1 VAPVTGCVPTVA
13 DGVPTVADGVR
24 LSRPLSLRTRL
35 AALAAAWA
43 VVGLGVVALL
53 LYRNVS
59 GELSAAITDELAIR
73 VDNLA
78 AGLNG
83 GSVQGGS
90 ALVTVQA
97 VDEHGDVLSPVGAD
111 PLLTS
116 RELARAIRRQIIVDR
131 EVPSVGRQA
140 RLLARPIG
148 RTDQGVVVGAA
159 AASTAPL
166 HRARD
171 RLLLV
176 LVVAGPALIAVVGAA
191 AWLLARAALRPVRRM
206 AAEAATISAA
216 RTERRLPQ
224 PAGDDEIAELGRTLN
239 AMLDRIEATLGHE
252 RAFIDDAAHELRTP
266 LAVLRGELELA
277 SHEPG
282 DRHAVAQS
290 LASALE
296 EADRLT
302 RLTEDL
308 LTLARAD
315 AGQLTPGEAIT
326 ELLGATRQEVQ
337 HLPHRDG
344 VTIEV
349 RGEPA
354 IVRGEPEWVS
364 HIVSNLVANAGR
376 YAKSRI
382 VVTVGSAGECG
393 RLVVADD
400 GPGFP
405 AHLLPRVLDRFSR
418 GEDARGYPGGGAGL
432 GLAIVSSLTHAAGG
446 TVTVGSS
453 ASLGGA
459 CVEVEIP
466 LAGR

>member
-1 VAPVTGCVPTVA
+1 MP
-13 DGVPTVADGVR
+13 
-24 LSRPLSLRTRL
+24 LSHPLSLRTRL
-35 AALAAAWA
+35 AVLAAAWA
-43 VVGLGVVALL
+43 IVGLGVAALL
-53 LYRNVS
+53 LYRNLS
-59 GELSAAITDELAIR
+59 GELSTAITDELAVR

-83 GSVQGGS
+83 SSVQGGS
-90 ALVTVQA
+90 ALVTAQTL
-97 VDEHGDVLSPVGAD
+97 DEHGDVLSPVGAD
-111 PLLTS
+111 PVLTS
-116 RELARAIRRQIIVDR
+116 RELARAIREQIIVDR

-148 RTDQGVVVGAA
+148 RTEQGVVVGVA

-166 HRARD
+166 QRAKD
-171 RLLLV
+171 RLV
-176 LVVAGPALIAVVGAA
+176 LVLVIAGPALIAVVAAA
-191 AWLLARAALRPVRRM
+191 AWLLARAALRPVRQM

-239 AMLDRIEATLGHE
+239 AMLARIEATLGHE

-266 LAVLRGELELA
+266 LAILRGELELA
-277 SHEPG
+277 AHEPG
-282 DRHAVAQS
+282 DRRAVARS

-296 EADRLT
+296 EADRLAG
-302 RLTEDL
+302 LTEDL

-315 AGQLTPGEAIT
+315 AGQLMPGETTT
-326 ELLGATRQEVQ
+326 ELLGAARQEVQ
-337 HLPHRDG
+337 HLPHRDE

-364 HIVSNLVANAGR
+364 HIVSNLVANADR

-382 VVTVGSAGECG
+382 MVTVGSAGVYG

-405 AHLLPRVLDRFSR
+405 AQLLPRAFDRFSR
-418 GEDARGYPGGGAGL
+418 GEDARGYSGGGAGL
-432 GLAIVSSLTHAAGG
+432 GLAIVASLARAAGG
-446 TVTVGSS
+446 TVKAGNGD
-453 ASLGGA
+453 SLGGA
-459 CVEVEIP
+459 CVQVDIP

>member
-1 VAPVTGCVPTVA
+1 ML
-13 DGVPTVADGVR
+13 

-35 AALAAAWA
+35 AVLAAAWA
-43 VVGLGVVALL
+43 IVGLGVAALL
-53 LYRNVS
+53 LYRNLS
-59 GELSAAITDELAIR
+59 GELSTAITDELAVR

-83 GSVQGGS
+83 SSVQGGS
-90 ALVTVQA
+90 ALVTAQT

-116 RELARAIRRQIIVDR
+116 RELARAIREQIIVDR

-148 RTDQGVVVGAA
+148 RIDQGVVVGVA

-166 HRARD
+166 QRAKD
-171 RLLLV
+171 RLV
-176 LVVAGPALIAVVGAA
+176 LVLAIAGPALIAVVAAA
-191 AWLLARAALRPVRRM
+191 AWLLARAALRPVRQM

-239 AMLDRIEATLGHE
+239 AMLARIEATLGHE

-277 SHEPG
+277 AHEPG
-282 DRHAVAQS
+282 DRHATARS

-315 AGQLTPGEAIT
+315 AGQLMPGEAIT
-326 ELLGATRQEVQ
+326 ELLGVAREEVQ
-337 HLPHRDG
+337 HLPHRDE

-364 HIVSNLVANAGR
+364 HIVSNLVANADR
-376 YAKSRI
+376 YAKGRI
-382 VVTVGSAGECG
+382 MVTVGSAGEYG

-405 AHLLPRVLDRFSR
+405 AQLLQRAFDRFSR

-432 GLAIVSSLTHAAGG
+432 GLAIVASLTHAAGG
-446 TVTVGSS
+446 TVTAGNSE
-453 ASLGGA
+453 SLGGA
-459 CVEVEIP
+459 CVQVEIP

>member
-1 VAPVTGCVPTVA
+1 VL
-13 DGVPTVADGVR
+13 

-35 AALAAAWA
+35 AVLAAAWA
-43 VVGLGVVALL
+43 IVGLGVAALL
-53 LYRNVS
+53 LYRNLS
-59 GELSAAITDELAIR
+59 GELSTAITDELAVR

-83 GSVQGGS
+83 SAVQGGS
-90 ALVTVQA
+90 ALVTAQT

-116 RELARAIRRQIIVDR
+116 PELARAIREQIIVDR
-131 EVPSVGRQA
+131 EVPSVGQQA

-148 RTDQGVVVGAA
+148 RTDQGVVVGVAA
-159 AASTAPL
+159 VSTAPL
-166 HRARD
+166 QRAKD
-171 RLLLV
+171 RLILV
-176 LVVAGPALIAVVGAA
+176 LAIAGPALIAVVAAA
-191 AWLLARAALRPVRRM
+191 AWLLARAALRPVRQM

-239 AMLDRIEATLGHE
+239 AMLARIEATLGHE

-277 SHEPG
+277 AHEPG
-282 DRHAVAQS
+282 DLHAVARS

-296 EADRLT
+296 EADRLAG
-302 RLTEDL
+302 LTEDL

-315 AGQLTPGEAIT
+315 AGQLMPGETMT
-326 ELLGATRQEVQ
+326 ELLGAAHQEVQ
-337 HLPHRDG
+337 HLPHRDE

-364 HIVSNLVANAGR
+364 HIVSNLVANADR

-382 VVTVGSAGECG
+382 MVTVGSAGEYG

-405 AHLLPRVLDRFSR
+405 AQLLPRAFDRFSR
-418 GEDARGYPGGGAGL
+418 GEDARGYSGGGAGL
-432 GLAIVSSLTHAAGG
+432 GLAIVASLTHAAGG
-446 TVTVGSS
+446 TVKAGNSE
-453 ASLGGA
+453 SLGGA
-459 CVEVEIP
+459 CVQVEIP

>member
-1 VAPVTGCVPTVA
+1 MLV
-13 DGVPTVADGVR
+13 
-24 LSRPLSLRTRL
+24 SRPLSLRARL
-35 AALAAAWA
+35 AVLAAAWA
-43 VVGLGVVALL
+43 IVGLGVATLL
-53 LYRNVS
+53 LYRNLS
-59 GELSAAITDELAIR
+59 GELSTAITDELAVR

-83 GSVQGGS
+83 SAMEAGS
-90 ALVTVQA
+90 ALVTAQT
-97 VDEHGDVLSPVGAD
+97 VDEHGDVLSPTGAD

-116 RELARAIRRQIIVDR
+116 HELARAVRGQVIVDR
-131 EVPSVGRQA
+131 AIPSIGQQA

-148 RTDQGVVVGAA
+148 RTDQEVIVGVA
-159 AASTAPL
+159 AASTAPIE
-166 HRARD
+166 RERD
-171 RLLLV
+171 RLILV
-176 LVVAGPALIAVVGAA
+176 LAIAGPALIAVVAAA
-191 AWLLARAALRPVRRM
+191 AWLLARAALAPVRQM

-239 AMLDRIEATLGHE
+239 AMLERIEATLEHE
-252 RAFIDDAAHELRTP
+252 RAFIDDAAHELRSP

-277 SHEPG
+277 AHEPG

-315 AGQLTPGEAIT
+315 AGQLIPGETIT
-326 ELLGATRQEVQ
+326 ELLAAARQEIR
-337 HLPHRDG
+337 HLPHRDE
-344 VTIEV
+344 VTIEI
-349 RGEPA
+349 RGEPVV
-354 IVRGEPEWVS
+354 VRGDPEWVG
-364 HIVSNLVANAGR
+364 HIVSNLLANADR

-382 VVTVGSAGECG
+382 MVTVGSAGEYG

-405 AHLLPRVLDRFSR
+405 APLLSRAFDRFSR

-432 GLAIVSSLTHAAGG
+432 GLAIVASLARAAGG
-446 TVTVGSS
+446 RVTAGNSG
-453 ASLGGA
+453 SLGGG
-459 CVEVEIP
+459 CVQVEIP
-466 LAGR
+466 LARR

>member
-1 VAPVTGCVPTVA
+1 VL
-13 DGVPTVADGVR
+13 

-35 AALAAAWA
+35 AVLAAAWA
-43 VVGLGVVALL
+43 IVGLGVAALL
-53 LYRNVS
+53 LYRNLS
-59 GELSAAITDELAIR
+59 GELSTAITDELAVR

-83 GSVQGGS
+83 SSVQGGS
-90 ALVTVQA
+90 ALVTAQT

-111 PLLTS
+111 PVLTS
-116 RELARAIRRQIIVDR
+116 RELARAIREQIIVDR

-148 RTDQGVVVGAA
+148 RTDQGVVVGVA

-166 HRARD
+166 QRSKD
-171 RLLLV
+171 RLILV
-176 LVVAGPALIAVVGAA
+176 LAIAGPALIAVVAAA
-191 AWLLARAALRPVRRM
+191 AWLLARAALRPVRQM

-216 RTERRLPQ
+216 RPERRLPQ

-239 AMLDRIEATLGHE
+239 AMLARIEATLGHE

-266 LAVLRGELELA
+266 LAILRGELELA
-277 SHEPG
+277 AHEPG
-282 DRHAVAQS
+282 DRHAVARS

-296 EADRLT
+296 EADRLAG
-302 RLTEDL
+302 LTEDL

-315 AGQLTPGEAIT
+315 AGQLLPGETTT
-326 ELLGATRQEVQ
+326 ELLGAARQEVQ
-337 HLPHRDG
+337 HLLHRDE

-364 HIVSNLVANAGR
+364 HMVSNLVANADR

-382 VVTVGSAGECG
+382 MVTVGSTGVYG

-405 AHLLPRVLDRFSR
+405 AQLLPRAFDRFSR
-418 GEDARGYPGGGAGL
+418 GEDARGYSGGGAGL
-432 GLAIVSSLTHAAGG
+432 GLAIVASLAHAAGG
-446 TVTVGSS
+446 TVKAGNSD
-453 ASLGGA
+453 SLGGA
-459 CVEVEIP
+459 CVQVEIP

>member
-1 VAPVTGCVPTVA
+1 ML
-13 DGVPTVADGVR
+13 

-43 VVGLGVVALL
+43 IVGLGVAALL
-53 LYRNVS
+53 LYRNLS
-59 GELSAAITDELAIR
+59 GELSTAITDELAVR

-83 GSVQGGS
+83 SSVQGGS
-90 ALVTVQA
+90 ALVTAQT
-97 VDEHGDVLSPVGAD
+97 VDVHGDVLSPVGAD

-116 RELARAIRRQIIVDR
+116 RELTRAIREQIIVDR
-131 EVPSVGRQA
+131 EVPSIGQQA

-148 RTDQGVVVGAA
+148 RTDQGVVVGVA

-166 HRARD
+166 QRAKD
-171 RLLLV
+171 RLILV
-176 LVVAGPALIAVVGAA
+176 LAIGGPALIAVVAAA
-191 AWLLARAALRPVRRM
+191 AWLLARAALRPVRQM

-239 AMLDRIEATLGHE
+239 AMLARIEATLGHE

-277 SHEPG
+277 AHEPG
-282 DRHAVAQS
+282 DRHAVALS

-315 AGQLTPGEAIT
+315 AGQLMPGETIT
-326 ELLGATRQEVQ
+326 ELLGVARQEVQ
-337 HLPHRDG
+337 HLPHRDE
-344 VTIEV
+344 VTIQV

-354 IVRGEPEWVS
+354 VVRGEPEWVS
-364 HIVSNLVANAGR
+364 HIVSNLVANADR

-382 VVTVGSAGECG
+382 TVSVGSAGEYG

-405 AHLLPRVLDRFSR
+405 AQLLPRAFDRFSR

-432 GLAIVSSLTHAAGG
+432 GLAIVASLTHAAGG
-446 TVTVGSS
+446 TVKAGNSD
-453 ASLGGA
+453 SLGGA
-459 CVEVEIP
+459 CVQVEIP

>member
-1 VAPVTGCVPTVA
+1 VL
-13 DGVPTVADGVR
+13 

-35 AALAAAWA
+35 AVLAAAWA
-43 VVGLGVVALL
+43 IVGLGVAALL
-53 LYRNVS
+53 LYRNLS
-59 GELSAAITDELAIR
+59 GELSTAITDELAVR

-83 GSVQGGS
+83 SAVQGGS
-90 ALVTVQA
+90 ALVTAQT

-116 RELARAIRRQIIVDR
+116 PELARAIREQIIVDR
-131 EVPSVGRQA
+131 EVPSVGQQA

-148 RTDQGVVVGAA
+148 RTDQGVVVGVAA
-159 AASTAPL
+159 VSTAPL
-166 HRARD
+166 QRAKD
-171 RLLLV
+171 RLILV
-176 LVVAGPALIAVVGAA
+176 LAIAGPALIAVVAAA
-191 AWLLARAALRPVRRM
+191 AWLLARAALRPVRQM

-239 AMLDRIEATLGHE
+239 AMLARIEATLGHE

-277 SHEPG
+277 AHEPG
-282 DRHAVAQS
+282 DLHAVARS

-296 EADRLT
+296 EADRLAG
-302 RLTEDL
+302 LTEDL

-315 AGQLTPGEAIT
+315 AGQLMPGETMT
-326 ELLGATRQEVQ
+326 ELLGAAHQEVQ
-337 HLPHRDG
+337 HLPHRDE

-364 HIVSNLVANAGR
+364 HIVSNLVANADR

-382 VVTVGSAGECG
+382 MVTIGSAGEYG

-405 AHLLPRVLDRFSR
+405 AQLLPRAFDRFSR
-418 GEDARGYPGGGAGL
+418 GEDARGYSGGGAGL
-432 GLAIVSSLTHAAGG
+432 GLAIVASLTHAADG
-446 TVTVGSS
+446 TVKAGNSE
-453 ASLGGA
+453 SLGGA
-459 CVEVEIP
+459 CVQVEIP

>member
-1 VAPVTGCVPTVA
+1 
-13 DGVPTVADGVR
+13 
-24 LSRPLSLRTRL
+24 
-35 AALAAAWA
+35 LAAAWA

-418 GEDARGYPGGGAGL
+418 GEDARGYRGGGAGL

-446 TVTVGSS
+446 TVTVGNSE
-453 ASLGGA
+453 SLGGA
-459 CVEVEIP
+459 CVEVAIP

>member
-1 VAPVTGCVPTVA
+1 ML
-13 DGVPTVADGVR
+13 

-35 AALAAAWA
+35 AVLAAAWA
-43 VVGLGVVALL
+43 IVGLGVAALL
-53 LYRNVS
+53 LYRNLS
-59 GELSAAITDELAIR
+59 GELSTAITDELAVR

-83 GSVQGGS
+83 SSVQGGS
-90 ALVTVQA
+90 ALVTAQT

-111 PLLTS
+111 PVLTS
-116 RELARAIRRQIIVDR
+116 RELARAIREQIIVDR

-148 RTDQGVVVGAA
+148 RTDQGVVVGVA

-166 HRARD
+166 QRAKD
-171 RLLLV
+171 RLILV
-176 LVVAGPALIAVVGAA
+176 LAIAGPALIAVVAAA
-191 AWLLARAALRPVRRM
+191 AWLLARAALRPVRQM

-216 RTERRLPQ
+216 RPERRLPQ

-239 AMLDRIEATLGHE
+239 AMLARIEATLGHE

-266 LAVLRGELELA
+266 LAILRGELELA
-277 SHEPG
+277 AHEPG
-282 DRHAVAQS
+282 DRHAVARS

-296 EADRLT
+296 EADRLAG
-302 RLTEDL
+302 LTEDL

-315 AGQLTPGEAIT
+315 AGQLLPGETTT
-326 ELLGATRQEVQ
+326 ELLGAARQEVQ
-337 HLPHRDG
+337 HLLHRDE

-364 HIVSNLVANAGR
+364 HMVSNLVANADR

-382 VVTVGSAGECG
+382 MVTVGSTGVYG

-405 AHLLPRVLDRFSR
+405 AQLLPRAFDRFSR
-418 GEDARGYPGGGAGL
+418 GEDARGYSGGGAGL
-432 GLAIVSSLTHAAGG
+432 GLAIVASLAHAAGG
-446 TVTVGSS
+446 TVKAENSD
-453 ASLGGA
+453 SLGGA
-459 CVEVEIP
+459 CVQVEIP